1 MAVKPWLISTFMTNV
16 EDLLK
21 ASLVLDSAVGFQQVT
36 EYLILHDKPPFIKMK
51 GEAPEEYREALRK

>member
-1 MAVKPWLISTFMTNV
+1 MTNV